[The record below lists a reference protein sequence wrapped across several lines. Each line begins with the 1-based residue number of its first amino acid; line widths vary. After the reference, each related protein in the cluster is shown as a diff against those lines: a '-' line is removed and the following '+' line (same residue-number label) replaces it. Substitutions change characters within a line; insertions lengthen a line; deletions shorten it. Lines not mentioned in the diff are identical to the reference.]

1 MESVRETDSYRKPR
15 SRAGMVLTAVGVV
28 VLGAMVYS
36 LVSKVSDSKSTDDR
50 IVLNM
55 WHLPTTDVSAPEVRA
70 DRAVHNEFLKR
81 HPEIRIAQTRGIQ
94 VWGPAWESAFYMAMA
109 GGTAPDLFKINMRSA
124 GSYIE
129 QGFVRPLDDFIA
141 ESPEIRQRIRPPM
154 LPAISRTTIEGSE
167 TVTRTYAMPTV
178 YYLMGYYY
186 RKSHFQE
193 AGLPIDGAPPEE
205 WNWDMLWEY
214 GKKLTFPEEGRF
226 GLNLPMGLYGGWMW
240 MNFVWQGG
248 GDIVREYGEHP
259 ETRELIPLPKAG
271 APEGAW
277 ITADGLDLRKM
288 RHVWRATYDEPGGVA
303 ALEFYKKLRWAPW
316 TRCRSRECRGN
327 NICYDITEEMF
338 DNGVALCG
346 ECGEETPI
354 AELEEAEKLYKG
366 VLFLD
371 PTADTNELFNNE
383 KRISMLLSTS
393 SGVYAA
399 ATNMN
404 PDEVGLMP
412 CPAGPTGIRA
422 NNLNASMW
430 GINSQL
436 TDERKI
442 RAAWEYIKF
451 QASEEAEEMRVKEL
465 IEAGQG
471 RYLDPTLLRK
481 HGFAEFARYVP
492 KTWASTYEQLK
503 IYGRVEPYAPN
514 YINVQTAELS
524 VPIDAVFTKENA
536 DPATVLR
543 LSAKKVNDTIFQQ
556 IPPDVMNKRRRIA
569 YGVAVV
575 VGMGLIGLATILAR
589 SVKGLVAAAASRRRM
604 GLKFSQT
611 SVFAAAAFMLPAVGT
626 VFVWRYLPLVRG
638 AFMAF
643 MDYRVI
649 DAGESTWVGL
659 DNFILVMGNPVFWES
674 LVRTGFYVTLSIG
687 LQFTAPIILALLLAE
702 VPRGKILYRI
712 IYYLPAVT
720 SGLVIMFLWKKFY
733 DPSTGLFNSILTT
746 FGFDRS
752 DWLSSGKWWLPMV
765 CIVMPM
771 VWASAGPRCLIYL
784 AALKSVPDE
793 MYEAADI
800 DGASTIQK
808 VTRITLPYL
817 KPLIIINF
825 VGAFIGAFQAMEQI
839 FVMTGG
845 GPARATHT
853 IGLEIWY
860 NAFMYLK
867 FGYATAEAWL
877 LGTMLIGF
885 TVYQLQILKR
895 VKFTT
900 AKV

>member
-1 MESVRETDSYRKPR
+1 MSSPGTSDAHRKNKNI
-15 SRAGMVLTAVGVV
+15 AGKALTAAGVV
-28 VLGAMVYS
+28 LLAALVYS
-36 LVSKVSDSKSTDDR
+36 VVTKVAEDTSADGR
-50 IVLNM
+50 VVLNM
-55 WHLPTTDVSAPEVRA
+55 WDLPTTNVSAPEVRA
-70 DRAVHNEFLKR
+70 DRAVHNEFLRR
-81 HPEIRIAQTRGIQ
+81 HPEIRIAQTRGIK
-94 VWGPAWESAFYMAMA
+94 VMGPAWESAFYMAMA

-141 ESPEIRQRIRPPM
+141 ESPEIRRRIRPQM
-154 LPAISRTTIEGSE
+154 LPAISRTYVEGSKS
-167 TVTRTYAMPTV
+167 VTYTYAMPTI

-205 WNWDMLWEY
+205 WDWDMLWEY
-214 GKKLTFPEEGRF
+214 GKKLTFPQEGRF

-248 GDIVREYGEHP
+248 GDIVREYAEHP
-259 ETRELIPLPKAG
+259 ETHELIALPKAD
-271 APEGAW
+271 APESDW
-277 ITADGLDLRKM
+277 ITAGGLDLRKL
-288 RHVWRATYDEPGGVA
+288 RHVWRATYDEEGGVA
-303 ALEFYKKLRWAPW
+303 ALTFYKKLRWAPW
-316 TRCRSRECRGN
+316 TRCRSRECRGEN
-327 NICYDITEEMF
+327 VCYDITEAMLES
-338 DNGVALCG
+338 GVARCG
-346 ECGEETPI
+346 ECGEETTI
-354 AELEEAEKLYKG
+354 ADLEEDERLYKG
-366 VLFLD
+366 VLFID
-371 PTADTNELFNNE
+371 PVADSADLFNVE
-383 KRISMLLSTS
+383 KRVSMMMSTS

-399 ATNMN
+399 STAMN
-404 PDEVGLMP
+404 PDEIGLMP

-430 GINSQL
+430 GINSQI

-471 RYLDPTLLRK
+471 RYLDPSLLRK
-481 HGFAEFARYVP
+481 YGFAEFAKYVP

-514 YINVQTAELS
+514 YLNVQTAELS
-524 VPIDAVFTKENA
+524 VPIDAVFINEDT
-536 DPATVLR
+536 DPAAVLKA
-543 LSAKKVNDTIFQQ
+543 SATKVNDTIFQQ
-556 IPPDVMNKRRRIA
+556 IPPDVMNRRRRFA
-569 YGVAVV
+569 YGVAAV
-575 VGMGLIGLATILAR
+575 VGVALVGLMVLLAR
-589 SVKGLVAAAASRRRM
+589 SVKGLVDAAATRRRM
-604 GLKFSQT
+604 GLKFSHT
-611 SVFAAAAFMLPAVGT
+611 SVFSAVAFMLPAVAT
-626 VFVWRYLPLVRG
+626 VFLWRYLPLVRG

-649 DAGESTWVGL
+649 GDSTWVGL

-674 LVRTGFYVTLSIG
+674 LLRTGFYVTLSIS
-687 LQFTAPIILALLLAE
+687 LQFTSPIILALLLAE
-702 VPRGKILYRI
+702 VPRGKIIYRI
-712 IYYLPAVT
+712 IYYLPAIT

-733 DPSTGLFNSILTT
+733 DPSTGLFNTILTT
-746 FGFDRS
+746 FGLGRS
-752 DWLSSGKWWLPMV
+752 DWLSSGNGWLPMV
-765 CIVMPM
+765 CVVLPM

-784 AALKSVPDE
+784 AALKSVPEE

-800 DGASTIQK
+800 DGASTFQK
-808 VTRITLPYL
+808 VWQITLPYL

-825 VGAFIGAFQAMEQI
+825 VGAFIGAFQAMQQI

-845 GPARATHT
+845 GPARATHV

-877 LGTMLIGF
+877 LGSLLIGF
-885 TVYQLQILKR
+885 TIYQLRILKR
-895 VKFTT
+895 VKFMT
-900 AKV
+900 AKA